1 MIKRV
6 FIKIFFTIFTV
17 ANKFLKLFK
26 IYNLFQG
33 INDFIQENAYV
44 NLNLNNKK
52 VKFFVPSKLS
62 LYRVS
67 TILEKEPETIDWIK
81 KFEKNS
87 DNEIIFWDIG
97 ANVGIYSIFAACYHD
112 KIKIISFEASTS
124 NLRCLSRNISI
135 NDYNKKV
142 SICQIPLTNKE
153 NIFFEMKEKNFIE
166 GGAIST
172 FGEDYD
178 YTGKK
183 IVEFNNKYKIFGT
196 SINYLLE
203 NKILKVPNY
212 IKLDVDGIEHL
223 ILEGANKF
231 LSHKDLKG
239 ISVELN
245 EEFSSQ
251 YQESTNLLKNCGFSL
266 ISHDEI
272 SDKKSEKKIITRNY
286 HFKKI

>member
-1 MIKRV
+1 
-6 FIKIFFTIFTV
+6 
-17 ANKFLKLFK
+17 
-26 IYNLFQG
+26 
-33 INDFIQENAYV
+33 
-44 NLNLNNKK
+44 
-52 VKFFVPSKLS
+52 
-62 LYRVS
+62 
-67 TILEKEPETIDWIK
+67 
-81 KFEKNS
+81 
-87 DNEIIFWDIG
+87 
-97 ANVGIYSIFAACYHD
+97 
-112 KIKIISFEASTS
+112 
-124 NLRCLSRNISI
+124 
-135 NDYNKKV
+135 
-142 SICQIPLTNKE
+142 
-153 NIFFEMKEKNFIE
+153 MKEKNFIE

-183 IVEFNNKYKIFGT
+183 IDKINNKYKIFGT

>member
-1 MIKRV
+1 MIKKV

-124 NLRCLSRNISI
+124 NLRCLSRNNSI
-135 NDYNKKV
+135 RSLGPD
-142 SICQIPLTNKE
+142 
-153 NIFFEMKEKNFIE
+153 
-166 GGAIST
+166 GASSP
-172 FGEDYD
+172 
-178 YTGKK
+178 YTP
-183 IVEFNNKYKIFGT
+183 Y
-196 SINYLLE
+196 
-203 NKILKVPNY
+203 
-212 IKLDVDGIEHL
+212 
-223 ILEGANKF
+223 
-231 LSHKDLKG
+231 
-239 ISVELN
+239 
-245 EEFSSQ
+245 
-251 YQESTNLLKNCGFSL
+251 
-266 ISHDEI
+266 
-272 SDKKSEKKIITRNY
+272 
-286 HFKKI
+286 